1 MWLGLQG
8 VGRDFPLSIEK
19 LSPILAFYVEK
30 DWRSACDRCIELL
43 NYGGLGHTMAIHSKN
58 EEIIREFGLQ
68 KPVFRIVVNSQSALG
83 AVGYTTE
90 LFPSMTLGCGSIGGN
105 ITSDNISP
113 LHLIN
118 IKRLAYGRDGWRP
131 VASHAARD
139 FQPRT
144 NHCDATGRFLGC
156 RSVAQPDGVSPP
168 LHKRRRLQPRRPQR
182 LRAVHPSSGSTPVAV
197 SFVCEDDVRQA
208 LRKGEK
214 IYVTPKSIIT
224 PAARDLGTDKDVL
237 VFTS

>member
-1 MWLGLQG
+1 
-8 VGRDFPLSIEK
+8 
-19 LSPILAFYVEK
+19 
-30 DWRSACDRCIELL
+30 
-43 NYGGLGHTMAIHSKN
+43 
-58 EEIIREFGLQ
+58 
-68 KPVFRIVVNSQSALG
+68 
-83 AVGYTTE
+83 
-90 LFPSMTLGCGSIGGN
+90 MTLGCGSIGGN

-131 VASHAARD
+131 AGGNRARETSNPERITVTRQDVSSVVDQLLTQRGFSALQSTSPSATSSAPTSSAAN
-139 FQPRT
+139 PGT
-144 NHCDATGRFLGC
+144 
-156 RSVAQPDGVSPP
+156 
-168 LHKRRRLQPRRPQR
+168 
-182 LRAVHPSSGSTPVAV
+182 TPAAMT
-197 SFVCEDDVRQA
+197 FVCEDDVRQA

>member
-1 MWLGLQG
+1 
-8 VGRDFPLSIEK
+8 
-19 LSPILAFYVEK
+19 
-30 DWRSACDRCIELL
+30 
-43 NYGGLGHTMAIHSKN
+43 
-58 EEIIREFGLQ
+58 
-68 KPVFRIVVNSQSALG
+68 
-83 AVGYTTE
+83 
-90 LFPSMTLGCGSIGGN
+90 MTLGCGSIGGN

-131 VASHAARD
+131 GGHSSQRD
-139 FQPRT
+139 FRPRA
-144 NHCDATGRFLGC
+144 NRCDSTGRFIGC
-156 RSVAQPDGVSPP
+156 RSVAQPAGSLCHSTSDVAFRRSSPA
-168 LHKRRRLQPRRPQR
+168 PQSS
-182 LRAVHPSSGSTPVAV
+182 AATSGSTPAAV

-237 VFTS
+237 VFVS